1 MITSNESNDVLS
13 GLGTQQMNDDIVSIA
28 IKKYRGI
35 VNRFS
40 TFYFC
45 GLWLLMVVSLG
56 CNSCHKNRGGEQ
68 ATVTGPPDRFVK
80 VTLTHP
86 NQKPVTV
93 RAELAITPKER
104 DLGMMFRGELAPKNG
119 MLFVFEKPQILSFWM
134 KNTAIPLDMI
144 FISEHKKV
152 LGVVHNARPHSLEGR
167 GVGNVPSL
175 YVLEVNSGF
184 SKRHGIEKGAKV
196 DFTLPDSARR
206 TIRRLRRELEARNQR
221 PLTN

>member
-1 MITSNESNDVLS
+1 
-13 GLGTQQMNDDIVSIA
+13 MNDDTLSITM
-28 IKKYRGI
+28 KKHRDI

-45 GLWLLMVVSLG
+45 VLWLLMVVSLG
-56 CNSCHKNRGGEQ
+56 CNSCHKNRGDKQ
-68 ATVTGPPDRFVK
+68 TTVTGPPDRFVK
-80 VTLTHP
+80 VTLTP
-86 NQKPVTV
+86 PDQKPVTV

-119 MLFVFEKPQILSFWM
+119 MLFVFEIPQVLSFWM

-144 FISEHKKV
+144 FIDEHKKV
-152 LGVVHNARPHSLEGR
+152 LGVVHNARPHSLKGR
-167 GVGNVPSL
+167 GVGNAPSL
-175 YVLEVNSGF
+175 YVLEVNAGF

-206 TIRRLRRELEARNQR
+206 TIKRLRKELETRNH
-221 PLTN
+221 

>member
-1 MITSNESNDVLS
+1 MK
-13 GLGTQQMNDDIVSIA
+13 DDILSMA
-28 IKKYRGI
+28 IKKHREI
-35 VNRFS
+35 VNGFS

-45 GLWLLMVVSLG
+45 GVGLLMLVSLG
-56 CNSCHKNRGGEQ
+56 CNSCHKKRGGEQ

-80 VTLTHP
+80 VTLTPP

-104 DLGMMFRGELAPKNG
+104 DLGMMFRGELAKKNG
-119 MLFVFEKPQILSFWM
+119 MLFVFEMEQVLSFWM

-144 FISEHKKV
+144 FIDEHKKV
-152 LGVVHNARPHSLEGR
+152 LGVVHNARPHSLKGR

-175 YVLEVNSGF
+175 YVLEVNAGF

-196 DFTLPDSARR
+196 DFTLPDSAHR
-206 TIRRLRRELEARNQR
+206 IIKSLRKELETRNQ
-221 PLTN
+221 